1 MFSNIHIIQRLPEN
15 EVFIA
20 CIPKSFSLLNRF
32 SRAVCLCLVCKA
44 AVTNGHRLRGFR
56 KHKFILLQFCQSEV

>member
-1 MFSNIHIIQRLPEN
+1 MKYSLHAYQRVL
-15 EVFIA
+15 
-20 CIPKSFSLLNRF
+20 SLLNRF

-44 AVTNGHRLRGFR
+44 AVTNDHRLRGFR